1 MTGDSTSAFGFLGDV
16 IFKWIPN
23 VLTVIFESIQNT
35 GTEASAPIS
44 DSLARPLSASD
55 FPRFLEQIST
65 PGVYDSLVQGWH
77 TFVLFAL
84 LFSVPFL
91 AVSVYCLTRVF
102 LLRRHEERMF
112 LASQQPIVAR
122 DIPKTQLRWGRILEQ
137 ARSGNEHSWRLAI
150 LEADIML
157 NDLLDVNGY
166 KGETMAEKMKQVDRD
181 DFNSIGA
188 AWEAHNLRNK
198 IVHEGET
205 HALSARDV
213 RRVIGLYER
222 IFREF
227 HYIG

>member
-1 MTGDSTSAFGFLGDV
+1 MSGDSTSAIGFLSDV
-16 IFKWIPN
+16 IFKWVPN
-23 VLTVIFESIQNT
+23 VLTIIFESIQNT
-35 GTEASAPIS
+35 GTEVPTPIS
-44 DSLARPLSASD
+44 DSLARPLNASD
-55 FPRFLEQIST
+55 FPRFLEQISA
-65 PGVYDSLVQGWH
+65 PGVYDAFVQGWH
-77 TFVLFAL
+77 TFVLL
-84 LFSVPFL
+84 SILFSLPFL

-122 DIPKTQLRWGRILEQ
+122 DIPKTQLRWSRILEQ

-157 NDLLDVNGY
+157 SNLLDVNGY
-166 KGETMAEKMKQVDRD
+166 KGETMAEKMKQVDRA
-181 DFNSIGA
+181 DFNSIDA

-198 IVHEGET
+198 IAHGGEAHE
-205 HALSARDV
+205 LSAREI

>member
-35 GTEASAPIS
+35 GAEASAPIS

-157 NDLLDVNGY
+157 SNLLDVNGY
-166 KGETMAEKMKQVDRD
+166 KGETMAEKMKQVDRA
-181 DFNSIGA
+181 DFNSIDA

-198 IVHEGET
+198 IAHGGEAHE
-205 HALSARDV
+205 LSAREI
-213 RRVIGLYER
+213 RRLLSVS
-222 IFREF
+222 
-227 HYIG
+227 

>member
-35 GTEASAPIS
+35 GAEASAPIS

-122 DIPKTQLRWGRILEQ
+122 DIPKTQLRWSRILEQ

-157 NDLLDVNGY
+157 SNLLDVNGY
-166 KGETMAEKMKQVDRD
+166 KGETMAEKMKQVDRA
-181 DFNSIGA
+181 DFNSIDA

-198 IVHEGET
+198 IAHGGEAHE
-205 HALSARDV
+205 LSAREI